1 MKAKA
6 RTPGTFCQAAVARP
20 AAAAVLTAR
29 SCHGF
34 MVTMMT
40 PLLEVLPPQ
49 PGTASTTTSA
59 MPSFTIC
66 IAGTSSCS
74 TSRFMR
80 SMPMPSAPDT
90 IAMKA
95 P

>member
-6 RTPGTFCQAAVARP
+6 RTPGIVLQDRVAR
-20 AAAAVLTAR
+20 AAASLVETAR
-29 SCHGF
+29 SCQGF

-40 PLLEVLPPQ
+40 PLLEELPPQ

-59 MPSFTIC
+59 IPSFTIC
-66 IAGTSSCS
+66 MAGTSSFNA
-74 TSRFMR
+74 SRFMR

-90 IAMKA
+90 IAMNE